1 MGNRLGIKTALDAV
15 LSITLG
21 AEEVRPEDMAIAY
34 STLANY
40 GTLHDSYIIERITDA
55 DGEVIYEHKDESRSV
70 LDEQIAAA
78 VVGSMKK
85 VISSGTGRRADIGR
99 PAAGK
104 TGTATRSTDVWFA
117 GFVPQLTTAIWVGDP
132 DGTIPLEDFTV
143 FNDAEQ
149 TEQFYRTASGGT
161 LAAPIWKQFME
172 YALAGLPVLD
182 FAEEPP
188 GTDLY
193 RQTPF
198 TRVPPA
204 DVATDAVVDDLYA
217 VGLKGIIEQVPSAL
231 PQGTFIA
238 TVPAAGATLRQG
250 SEVIVQ
256 VSSGEAPA
264 IALVDLRGLAPD
276 QVADRLAEFATQT
289 GVTLKW
295 TLLEVVTSNPS
306 LHGIVVS
313 TNPAAGSPV
322 ADGQT
327 IQVRVGRA
335 P

>member
-1 MGNRLGIKTALDAV
+1 
-15 LSITLG
+15 
-21 AEEVRPEDMAIAY
+21 
-34 STLANY
+34 
-40 GTLHDSYIIERITDA
+40 
-55 DGEVIYEHKDESRSV
+55 
-70 LDEQIAAA
+70 
-78 VVGSMKK
+78 
-85 VISSGTGRRADIGR
+85 
-99 PAAGK
+99 
-104 TGTATRSTDVWFA
+104 
-117 GFVPQLTTAIWVGDP
+117 
-132 DGTIPLEDFTV
+132 
-143 FNDAEQ
+143 
-149 TEQFYRTASGGT
+149 